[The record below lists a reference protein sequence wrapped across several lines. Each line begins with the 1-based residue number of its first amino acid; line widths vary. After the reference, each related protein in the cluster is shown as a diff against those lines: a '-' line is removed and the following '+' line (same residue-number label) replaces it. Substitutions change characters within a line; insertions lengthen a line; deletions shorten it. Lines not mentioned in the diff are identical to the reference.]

1 MHWRL
6 TFDAFCFSPESK
18 RNVDVLLSQMQMLSA
33 QEKMLLYLKLP
44 GAKNGV
50 STPQVDPLRQ
60 PINPLGTRHEI
71 QQTITW
77 IKTHLTEDPD
87 VSLPK
92 QDVYDEYTCV
102 SLPNLQFFF

>member
-1 MHWRL
+1 V
-6 TFDAFCFSPESK
+6 DA
-18 RNVDVLLSQMQMLSA
+18 LLSQVQTLSA

-44 GAKNGV
+44 GAKNTAP
-50 STPQVDPLRQ
+50 SADPLRQ

-92 QDVYDEYTCV
+92 QDVYDEYMCV
-102 SLPNLQFFF
+102 SQFLTTATLVF